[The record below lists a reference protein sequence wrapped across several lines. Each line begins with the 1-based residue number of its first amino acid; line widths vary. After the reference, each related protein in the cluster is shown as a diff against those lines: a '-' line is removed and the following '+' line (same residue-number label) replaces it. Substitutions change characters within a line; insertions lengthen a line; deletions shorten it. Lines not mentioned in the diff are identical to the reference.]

1 VKLPRS
7 IDWDLI
13 EEDQD
18 GALLAGAGPSEEHVQ
33 LALSK
38 PNLALLDELFKKQ
51 DPRPSA
57 SFMAPSRDSASV
69 LSERSTQAPEIG
81 RYNPKLDATWRRAPA
96 VAIVDRSLLS
106 KKAEYDERAQLE
118 QGFFNISAI
127 GGGTFKLSHAQFLL
141 YSRNGLVFNAVV
153 DFLLV

>member
-18 GALLAGAGPSEEHVQ
+18 GALLSGAGPSEEHVQ

-38 PNLALLDELFKKQ
+38 PNLALLDELVKKQ

-96 VAIVDRSLLS
+96 IAIVDRSLLS
-106 KKAEYDERAQLE
+106 KKAEYDEKEQLE
-118 QGFFNISAI
+118 QGFFNISASYDGDPSI
-127 GGGTFKLSHAQFLL
+127 QTKQRTISIIL
-141 YSRNGLVFNAVV
+141 
-153 DFLLV
+153 